1 MKRNLLIILSAILF
15 VSFQSSAFA
24 QGSSK
29 DVKAIT
35 EIVDKYI
42 ATINDGDLDLVGK
55 IWSHDDCVSFIGP
68 QGRFEGYEQIRDNLV
83 MGIKNG
89 FAKRDLK
96 KENLI
101 VVVECKSALAECSW
115 KFDAEARNG
124 HKHTSRGR
132 ETQIFR
138 KEKDGWKLVHI
149 HYSAMR
155 GR

>member
-1 MKRNLLIILSAILF
+1 M
-15 VSFQSSAFA
+15 
-24 QGSSK
+24 
-29 DVKAIT
+29 
-35 EIVDKYI
+35 
-42 ATINDGDLDLVGK
+42 
-55 IWSHDDCVSFIGP
+55 SFIGP

-83 MGIKNG
+83 MGFKNG

-101 VVVECKSALAECSW
+101 VVVEGKSAWAEFTW

-124 HKHTSRGR
+124 RKSTSRGR

-155 GR
+155 SR